1 MRPTVTGMHGNKHTK
16 QLCCNRALK
25 PRHFSWC
32 RSWSQRCA
40 ALAAP
45 VWDPGSRKSALCCYG
60 CRAAPLT
67 WNSWSNQT
75 HSFPVF
81 KNKIKISRNF
91 RNILDF
97 IYLLLRQDDFH
108 WHFIV
113 LGGCIYFPKI
123 VTELTYLILGVFK
136 YPFKFQILSLLLFFF
151 LFQPLL
157 HTLFIPLFL
166 SSNCAWIS

>member
-1 MRPTVTGMHGNKHTK
+1 MRGNKHK
-16 QLCCNRALK
+16 KWLCYNRALK
-25 PRHFSWC
+25 TQHFSWC
-32 RSWSQRCA
+32 RSWSQRCTA
-40 ALAAP
+40 FAAP
-45 VWDPGSRKSALCCYG
+45 IWDPGSRKSALCCHG

-81 KNKIKISRNF
+81 KKKVNISEKF
-91 RNILDF
+91 RNILNF
-97 IYLLLRQDDFH
+97 MYLLLRQGDFH

-113 LGGCIYFPKI
+113 LGGCISFPKI
-123 VTELTYLILGVFK
+123 VTELTYLILGHFK
-136 YPFKFQILSLLLFFF
+136 YPFKFKIPPPLFFFLF

-157 HTLFIPLFL
+157 HTLFILLFL